1 MIEKQKTSEPIP
13 QPAAGEPGGDALE
26 AAQGELNALLAAG
39 DAAIS
44 AALSNDS
51 AAFLASAQ
59 QRGGQ

>member
-1 MIEKQKTSEPIP
+1 
-13 QPAAGEPGGDALE
+13 
-26 AAQGELNALLAAG
+26 LLAAG